1 MQRHIM
7 TKNFE
12 QLQSVSLPR
21 KIEQIIANLAREI
34 RKSHKGH
41 ALQPKHIEA
50 CYAKLHMRM
59 YQSYGP
65 LAEEVMRQ
73 AYTEL
78 QRQLSSDRPALRL
91 DGLRKAVLQF
101 GRFF

>member
-1 MQRHIM
+1 MQKNIM
-7 TKNFE
+7 TKSFE
-12 QLQSVSLPR
+12 QLQTTVLPK
-21 KIEQIIANLAREI
+21 KIDSIITNLAREV

-50 CYAKLHMRM
+50 SYAKLHMRM

-65 LAEEVMRQ
+65 LTEEVMRE

-78 QRQLSSDRPALRL
+78 QRQLSGDRPTLESKS
-91 DGLRKAVLQF
+91 LRKTVLGF